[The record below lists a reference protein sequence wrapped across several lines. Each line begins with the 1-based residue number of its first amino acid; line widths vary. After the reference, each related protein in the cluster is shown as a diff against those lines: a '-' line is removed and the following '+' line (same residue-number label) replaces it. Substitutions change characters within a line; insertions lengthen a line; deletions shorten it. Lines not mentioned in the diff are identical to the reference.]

1 MTHLLKIS
9 YFILVSFLTLAS
21 MISLSAQQIR
31 INEAVSSNRIFL
43 DEDGDSPDWFELH
56 NASSDAL
63 SLENW
68 TLTDDFNEPNK
79 WTFPELIMDADAYL
93 RIWAS
98 DKNRTELTT
107 VRTLINQGDTY
118 RYLVPT
124 EAVDTDWKNLSFDD
138 SSWEEGASGFGYA
151 DEDDET
157 ILPQGTLSIFLRKK
171 FNVADPAAIQ
181 EIILGMDFDDGFV
194 AYLNGLEVARVNING
209 QPPAY
214 NAGTPTDHE
223 AEIYQGFGANKFI
236 LINGELLAGENILC
250 VQVHNISASSSDFTA
265 IPFLSARYNTATA
278 EGIPPP
284 PVLNFTDGAF
294 HTNFKISSSGETVY
308 LFDNN
313 EELVDSLLIPP
324 GIETYSWGI
333 ASGSDDLFIFEELT
347 PGTENPTTG
356 FSGISDADIT
366 FSHPGGS
373 VSALSLNLSTD
384 TPDAVIRYTLDSTM
398 PNENSAAY
406 LLPLNIS
413 QNRVVRARIFKENY
427 IPSRTKTKTYLV
439 NDYHD
444 LPVVSLVTEPDNFFD
459 NDTGIYVFGDTYDAN
474 FPHFGANFWEDW
486 ERPIHLTFYEEDYSI
501 GTEFDAGVKIFGNYS
516 RGQDQKS
523 LAIFARK
530 EYGLGEINYPF
541 FPELDYENFQSIV
554 LRNSGNDLFRANM
567 RDATITGL
575 MSGTDLEYQ
584 AYRPTA
590 AYLNGEYWGIYG
602 IREKVNEHFLAS
614 KYNINPEDVSILEFG
629 GDIIQG
635 DNQSYMEVID
645 FVTNNSLGSNQNYQF
660 VSDRI
665 DVENYIIYYVTQIY
679 FANQDWPGNNIK
691 FWRTPD
697 IKWRWILYDTD
708 FGFSTWNADSH
719 LHNTLDFA
727 IEPNGPSWPNPPYST
742 LLFRKL
748 TENISFRN
756 ELVNRFA
763 DEMNTRFLPT
773 KVLEHIDSTAAK
785 IASEIPA
792 HFNLHNEPPAFWDSQ
807 IEVMRNFGNQRP
819 TRVKTHIK
827 SVFNLPD
834 YHELT
839 IDNDDPTEGYVLINN
854 RLNIEEEEW
863 KGDYFEDVPI
873 KLRAIARPGHV
884 FSHWAGVLS
893 STEEELEFD
902 LKNNIL
908 LIPIFDR
915 VTYDNGIVINEIN
928 YNSLETS
935 DTEDWI
941 ELHNPTDTPMDIS
954 GFIMK
959 DNNDDNQF
967 IFPENMV
974 LDTSAYL
981 ILTKDKALFQAIYP
995 DVENV
1000 LGDFD
1005 FGLSSMGDAVR
1016 LFTPGLDLRDEVYYL
1031 PENPWSEAAN
1041 GQGSTLEL
1049 ISPEL
1054 DNLLAE
1060 SWASVHESGS
1070 PGATNIKP
1078 ISPAPPAPPFNGEAV
1093 EDFKY
1098 FPNPF
1103 SDEVSIT
1110 FTLTKATS
1118 VKAVLFDDKGAFIR
1132 TIFDETLEPDWYEFG
1147 DDLRYLSRG
1156 VYLLEFTEGESEP
1169 VVMKWVRM

>member
-1 MTHLLKIS
+1 MTYPTPRS
-9 YFILVSFLTLAS
+9 CFILLCILITSSVTS
-21 MISLSAQQIR
+21 ISAQQIR
-31 INEAVSSNRIFL
+31 INEAVSSNRSFL

-56 NASSDAL
+56 NVTSNSI
-63 SLENW
+63 SLEDW
-68 TLTDDFNEPNK
+68 TVTDDINEINK
-79 WTFPELIMDADAYL
+79 WTFPEVTLDADAYL

-124 EAVDTDWKNLSFDD
+124 EAVDSDWKSLSFDD
-138 SSWEEGASGFGYA
+138 SDWEEGASGFGYA
-151 DEDDET
+151 DGDDET
-157 ILPQGTLSIFLRKK
+157 ILPEGTLSVFLRKK
-171 FNVADPAAIQ
+171 FNIADPVAI
-181 EIILGMDFDDGFV
+181 EELILGMDFDDGFV

-209 QPPAY
+209 QPPAF

-236 LINGELLAGENILC
+236 LTNGELLAGENILC
-250 VQVHNISASSSDFTA
+250 VQVHNISENSSDFTA

-284 PVLNFTDGAF
+284 AVLNFTDDAF
-294 HTNFKISSSGETVY
+294 HTNFKISSGGETLY
-308 LFDNN
+308 LFDSNGN
-313 EELVDSLLIPP
+313 LADSLAIPS
-324 GIETYSWGI
+324 GIDTYSWGL
-333 ASGSDDLFIFEELT
+333 ALGSEDLFIFEELT
-347 PGTENPTTG
+347 PGAENPSTG
-356 FSGISDADIT
+356 FSGINDTDVV

-384 TPDAVIRYTLDSTM
+384 TPDATIRYTLDATIPDESS
-398 PNENSAAY
+398 PAY

-413 QNRVVRARIFKENY
+413 QNRVVRARVFRENY
-427 IPSRTKTKTYLV
+427 IPSRTQSKTYLV

-444 LPVVSLVTEPDNFFD
+444 LPVISLVTEPDNFFD
-459 NDTGIYVFGDTYDAN
+459 NDTGIYVFGDTYDNN

-486 ERPIHLTFYEEDYSI
+486 ERPIHISFYEEDRSLGI
-501 GTEFDAGVKIFGNYS
+501 EFDAGVKIFGNYS

-523 LAIFARK
+523 LAIFARNA
-530 EYGLGEINYPF
+530 YGLDEINYPF
-541 FPELDYENFQSIV
+541 FSKLDYENFQSIV

-575 MSGTDLEYQ
+575 MYGAGLEFQ

-602 IREKVNEHFLAS
+602 MREKVNEHFLAS
-614 KYNINPEDVSILEFG
+614 KYNVEAEDVSILEFG
-629 GDIIQG
+629 GDIVQG
-635 DNQSYMEVID
+635 DNQSYMDVID

-660 VSDRI
+660 VADRI
-665 DVENYIIYYVTQIY
+665 DIENYIIYYVTQIY

-697 IKWRWILYDTD
+697 TKWRWILYDTD
-708 FGFSTWNADSH
+708 FGFSIWDNNAH
-719 LHNTLDFA
+719 LHNTLAFA
-727 IEPNGPSWPNPPYST
+727 MSPNGPGWPNPPYST

-763 DEMNTRFLPT
+763 DEMNTRFLPA
-773 KVLEHIDSTAAK
+773 KVLTHIDSTAAK
-785 IASEIPA
+785 IASEIPD
-792 HFNLHNEPPAFWDSQ
+792 HFNRYNEPIAFWGDQ
-807 IEVMRNFGNQRP
+807 VNVMRNFGNQRP

-839 IDNDDPTEGYVLINN
+839 IDNEDPTEGYVLIND
-854 RLNIEEEEW
+854 RLNIEDTEW

-873 KLRAIARPGHV
+873 KVRAIARPGHV

-893 STEEELEFD
+893 STEEELQFD

-908 LIPIFDR
+908 LIPVFNEII
-915 VTYDNGIVINEIN
+915 YDEGVVINEIN
-928 YNSLETS
+928 YSSSETLN
-935 DTEDWI
+935 TEDWI
-941 ELHNPTDTPMDIS
+941 ELHNPTDSLIDIS
-954 GFIMK
+954 GFILK
-959 DNNDDNQF
+959 DNSDDNQF
-967 IFPENMV
+967 IFPENTV
-974 LDTSAYL
+974 LDTSEYL
-981 ILTKDKALFQAIYP
+981 ILTKDKTLFQTIYP

-1016 LFTPGLDLRDEVYYL
+1016 LFTPALGLRDEVYYL
-1031 PENPWSEAAN
+1031 PEAPWSEMAN

-1054 DNLLAE
+1054 DNILAE
-1060 SWASVHESGS
+1060 NWDSVNEFGS
-1070 PGATNIKP
+1070 PGATNMKP
-1078 ISPAPPAPPFNGEAV
+1078 IPPAPPVPPFNGEV
-1093 EDFKY
+1093 IEDFKY

-1103 SDEVSIT
+1103 SDKVNIT
-1110 FTLTKATS
+1110 FTLTKETS
-1118 VKAVLFDDKGAFIR
+1118 VKAVLYDDKGAFIR

-1156 VYLLEFTEGESEP
+1156 VYLLEFTEGASEP
-1169 VVMKWVRM
+1169 VVMKWVKM